1 MPQITLTATK
11 SAIVDAEYPNVNNH
25 SAVIATIKAGD
36 SGLLLGFTIP
46 EAVRFKVFSSAVLHV
61 YAESDYVES
70 KYGDH
75 WLGYFPIK
83 ALSAPFDADTV
94 TFNTTPALCVNS
106 NYWHLYR
113 YDADTS
119 ASKNA
124 WHDDERDSGGLTVLA
139 GIRNGIKIST
149 TSGSSQIW
157 TEKSSYKPYFVVNYI
172 EDENSATIGRLS
184 PASGF
189 VHKASPATFSW
200 RVMQTDY
207 SLEEVKAVSTTF
219 RWRAGSSGAIHTIA
233 CGTAQSVTVPAG
245 TFTADEIQWSV
256 AATLNTGATVESD
269 WCALSTVEAL
279 STAEPVSPAGI
290 VIDGTAVN
298 RFSWQHI
305 IVTGTAQTKAELQQ
319 STDGSTWSALAT
331 VTGADTY
338 WDAPA
343 DTFTAGTKYWRVRTY
358 NTDNAAGSWS
368 DAAEFIAINAPST
381 PSISIQTTGP
391 RPTIAWQT
399 SEQQAYEVALS
410 SGYRSGT
417 QYGTAK
423 TWTSPFYLDDGSYTV
438 RVRVQNQYG
447 LWSEWGE
454 AALPV
459 VNAPGE
465 AITLTVMASQE
476 AVLIWQ
482 TAGSYDYFVVER
494 DGVAIA
500 RVTGSRY
507 TDLTSIGTVRYRV
520 RGCYAGSGNYGISDT
535 QSVDVRPEWNM
546 ICELAAGEWLDLRLS
561 ETQTR
566 ANGRTHTAQITTV
579 HLLGLAYPVAEAAE
593 FRDLTLSVSCAF
605 PRSDE
610 DSARALEALVGR
622 LVCLK
627 TPEGSMATGYL
638 AELQSDADEF
648 MRRYA
653 FSIENI
659 HRQEEITL
667 DA

>member
-1 MPQITLTATK
+1 MPEITIYASK
-11 SAIVDAEYPNVNNH
+11 SAYLPYEYPNTNDH
-25 SAVIATIKAGD
+25 S
-36 SGLLLGFTIP
+36 
-46 EAVRFKVFSSAVLHV
+46 
-61 YAESDYVES
+61 
-70 KYGDH
+70 
-75 WLGYFPIK
+75 
-83 ALSAPFDADTV
+83 
-94 TFNTTPALCVNS
+94 
-106 NYWHLYR
+106 
-113 YDADTS
+113 
-119 ASKNA
+119 
-124 WHDDERDSGGLTVLA
+124 
-139 GIRNGIKIST
+139 
-149 TSGSSQIW
+149 
-157 TEKSSYKPYFVVNYI
+157 
-172 EDENSATIGRLS
+172 SATITPADPRDRFLIGFAAAPDDVKFKRIDKCRLFLYGVGAYEPYS
-184 PASGF
+184 LSQEISFSASILAADFDAETVTYNTAPQYSYASLWLPTAERSDDAQWYSADAETAGYGSAAQYDWYRHGIN
-189 VHKASPATFSW
+189 VSDIKSIDTAYSDNKPYMVVTYQADDATLVVRGASPAGGYVPKNASSAFAW
-200 RVMQTDY
+200 QLLQDGA
-207 SLEEVKAVSTTF
+207 SLVSIEAVSTTF
-219 RWRAGSSGAIHTIA
+219 RWRAGSGGEIHTIA
-233 CGTAQSVTVPAG
+233 CGADTSVTVPAG
-245 TFTADEIQWSV
+245 TFTADEIQWSIS
-256 AATLNTGATVESD
+256 AALNTGETVESS
-269 WCALSTVEAL
+269 WYTLSTVEAL

-298 RFSWQHI
+298 RFSWQHVI
-305 IVTGTAQTKAELQQ
+305 STGTAQTKAELQQ

-368 DAAEFIAINAPST
+368 AAAEFISINAPST
-381 PSISIQTTGP
+381 PSIAIQTTGP

-399 SEQQAYEVALS
+399 SEQQAYEIALS

-417 QYGTAK
+417 QYGTDK
-423 TWTSPFYLDDGSYTV
+423 TWTSPVYLDDGSYMV

-447 LWSEWGE
+447 LWSDWGE

-459 VNAPGE
+459 VNTPGE

-566 ANGRTHTAQITTV
+566 ANSRTHTAQITTV

-610 DSARALEALVGR
+610 ASARALEALVGR

-627 TPEGSMATGYL
+627 TPEGSMSTGYL
-638 AELQSDADEF
+638 AELQSEADEF

-659 HRQEEITL
+659 HRQEAITL

>member
-1 MPQITLTATK
+1 MPQVTIQASRSAYLPYAYPNTNDHSSATITPADSRDRFLVGFAAAPDAVKFKKVDSLELHLHGVGSGRVYSAASGYVKAFAAQFLRDVFDEESVNYNNAPKYYLSSVWLPEGGTSDSK
-11 SAIVDAEYPNVNNH
+11 QWYSAIGETDTYGA
-25 SAVIATIKAGD
+25 IA
-36 SGLLLGFTIP
+36 
-46 EAVRFKVFSSAVLHV
+46 V
-61 YAESDYVES
+61 YA
-70 KYGDH
+70 
-75 WLGYFPIK
+75 W
-83 ALSAPFDADTV
+83 
-94 TFNTTPALCVNS
+94 
-106 NYWHLYR
+106 YR
-113 YDADTS
+113 YGINVMDIVSVDT
-119 ASKNA
+119 AY
-124 WHDDERDSGGLTVLA
+124 SG
-139 GIRNGIKIST
+139 
-149 TSGSSQIW
+149 
-157 TEKSSYKPYFVVNYI
+157 YKPYMIVTYL
-172 EDENSATIGRLS
+172 EDDATAVIRGAA
-184 PASGF
+184 PASGY
-189 VHKASPATFSW
+189 VPKAAASVFSW
-200 RVMQTDY
+200 QVVQSGA

-219 RWRAGSSGAIHTIA
+219 RWRAGSSGTIHTIA

-269 WCALSTVEAL
+269 WCTLSTVEAL

-298 RFSWQHI
+298 RFSWQHVI
-305 IVTGTAQTKAELQQ
+305 STGTAQTKAELQQ

-368 DAAEFIAINAPST
+368 AAAEFIAINAPST
-381 PSISIQTTGP
+381 PSIAIQTTGP

-423 TWTSPFYLDDGSYTV
+423 TWTSPFYLDDGSYTA

-465 AITLTVMASQE
+465 AITLTVMAEQE

-520 RGCYAGSGNYGISDT
+520 RGCYTGSGNYGISDT

-638 AELQSDADEF
+638 AELQSEADEF

-659 HRQEEITL
+659 HRQEAITL

>member
-1 MPQITLTATK
+1 MPQVTIQASR
-11 SAIVDAEYPNVNNH
+11 SAYLPYAYPNTNDH
-25 SAVIATIKAGD
+25 SSATITPADSRDRFLIGFAAAPDAVKFKKIDDLTLYLHGIGD
-36 SGLLLGFTIP
+36 ATEPYRQSFAAQSLR
-46 EAVRFKVFSSAVLHV
+46 E
-61 YAESDYVES
+61 
-70 KYGDH
+70 
-75 WLGYFPIK
+75 
-83 ALSAPFDADTV
+83 PFDEESV
-94 TFNTTPALCVNS
+94 TYNTTPKYYPSSTWLPSASPSTARQWYSAAMSDLAFVANL
-106 NYWHLYR
+106 YYDWYR
-113 YDADTS
+113 YGLIILDIVSIDTAYS
-119 ASKNA
+119 N
-124 WHDDERDSGGLTVLA
+124 D
-139 GIRNGIKIST
+139 
-149 TSGSSQIW
+149 
-157 TEKSSYKPYFVVNYI
+157 KPYMIVTYL
-172 EDENSATIGRLS
+172 EDDATADIRGAA
-184 PASGF
+184 PASGY
-189 VHKASPATFSW
+189 VPKAAASVFSW
-200 RVMQTDY
+200 QVIQSGV

-219 RWRAGSSGAIHTIA
+219 RWRAGSSGTIHAIA

-256 AATLNTGATVESD
+256 AATLNTGATITSD
-269 WCALSTVEAL
+269 WCTLSTVEAL
-279 STAEPVSPAGI
+279 STAETVSPAGI

-305 IVTGTAQTKAELQQ
+305 ISTGTAQTKAELQQ
-319 STDGSTWSALAT
+319 SADGSTWSALAT

-381 PSISIQTTGP
+381 PSISIRTTGP

-417 QYGTAK
+417 QYGTGK
-423 TWTSPFYLDDGSYTV
+423 TWTSPVYLDDGSYTV

-447 LWSEWGE
+447 LWSDWGE

-459 VNAPGE
+459 VNTPGE

-482 TAGSYDYFVVER
+482 TAGSYDFFVVER

-610 DSARALEALVGR
+610 ESAKALEALVGR

-638 AELQSDADEF
+638 AELQSEADEF

-653 FSIENI
+653 FSITNI
-659 HRQEEITL
+659 HRQEAITL

>member
-1 MPQITLTATK
+1 MPQVTIQASR
-11 SAIVDAEYPNVNNH
+11 SAYLPYAYPNTNDH
-25 SAVIATIKAGD
+25 SSATITSAD
-36 SGLLLGFTIP
+36 SRDRFLVGFAAAP
-46 EAVRFKVFSSAVLHV
+46 DAVKFKRIDDLTLYLHGIGAATQP
-61 YAESDYVES
+61 YRQSFAAQSLRE
-70 KYGDH
+70 
-75 WLGYFPIK
+75 
-83 ALSAPFDADTV
+83 PFDEKSV
-94 TFNTTPALCVNS
+94 TYNTTPRYYPSSTWLPGASPSTSRQWYSAAMSDLAFGANL
-106 NYWHLYR
+106 YYDWYR
-113 YDADTS
+113 YGLIIMDIASIDT
-119 ASKNA
+119 AY
-124 WHDDERDSGGLTVLA
+124 
-139 GIRNGIKIST
+139 
-149 TSGSSQIW
+149 SSD
-157 TEKSSYKPYFVVNYI
+157 KPYMVVTYL
-172 EDENSATIGRLS
+172 EDDATAVIRGAA
-184 PASGF
+184 PASGY
-189 VHKASPATFSW
+189 VPKAAASVFSW
-200 RVMQTDY
+200 QVVQSGA

-219 RWRAGSSGAIHTIA
+219 RWRAGSSGTIHTIA

-269 WCALSTVEAL
+269 WCTLSTVEAL
-279 STAEPVSPAGI
+279 STAETVSPAGI

-298 RFSWQHI
+298 RFSWQHVI
-305 IVTGTAQTKAELQQ
+305 STGTAQTKAELQQ

-358 NTDNAAGSWS
+358 NTDSAAGSWS
-368 DAAEFIAINAPST
+368 AAAEFISINAPST

-459 VNAPGE
+459 VNTPGE
-465 AITLTVMASQE
+465 AITLTVMAEQE

-482 TAGSYDYFVVER
+482 TAGSYDFFVVER

-507 TDLTSIGTVRYRV
+507 TDMTSIGTVRYRV

-610 DSARALEALVGR
+610 ESARVLEALVGR
-622 LVCLK
+622 MVCLK

-659 HRQEEITL
+659 HRQEAITL